1 MKVFRIIN
9 GKVESNVY
17 IVTYN
22 NQTYIIDPG
31 FDYNGIFTYIE
42 ENKLKVKAILLT
54 HGHYDHCSALDQVAA
69 KYNCPAYMD
78 LSDMIF
84 IESLTSKV
92 KAVKGMSIKLNT
104 RIQDIHQMNNPDIRI
119 LSSPGHSPGS
129 VVIEFKN
136 ELSLFVGDTIFKQS
150 VGRVDLPGSSPSALD
165 ESLMMIVSFPSKTVI
180 YPGHGEKTNV
190 EDELK
195 YNPFI
200 QKINY

>member
-54 HGHYDHCSALDQVAA
+54 HGHYDHCSALDQVAT

-165 ESLMMIVSFPSKTVI
+165 ESLMMILSFPSKTVI

>member
-17 IVTYN
+17 IVTHN

-54 HGHYDHCSALDQVAA
+54 HGHYDHCSALDQVAT

-84 IESLTSKV
+84 IETLTSKV
-92 KAVKGMSIKLNT
+92 ETVKGMSIKLNT

-136 ELSLFVGDTIFKQS
+136 EAGLFVGDTIFKQS
-150 VGRVDLPGSSPSALD
+150 VGRVDLPGSSQSALD
-165 ESLMMIVSFPSKTVI
+165 ESLMMIVSFPAKTII

-200 QKINY
+200 KKINY

>member
-1 MKVFRIIN
+1 
-9 GKVESNVY
+9 
-17 IVTYN
+17 
-22 NQTYIIDPG
+22 
-31 FDYNGIFTYIE
+31 
-42 ENKLKVKAILLT
+42 
-54 HGHYDHCSALDQVAA
+54 
-69 KYNCPAYMD
+69 
-78 LSDMIF
+78 
-84 IESLTSKV
+84 
-92 KAVKGMSIKLNT
+92 
-104 RIQDIHQMNNPDIRI
+104 MNNPDIRI

-165 ESLMMIVSFPSKTVI
+165 ESLMMILSFPSKTVI

>member
-17 IVTYN
+17 IATYN

-54 HGHYDHCSALDQVAA
+54 HGHYDHCSALDQVAT

-84 IESLTSKV
+84 IESLNSKV

-104 RIQDIHQMNNPDIRI
+104 LIQDIHQMNNPDIRI

>member
-17 IVTYN
+17 IVTHN

-31 FDYNGIFTYIE
+31 FDYNGIFPYIE

-54 HGHYDHCSALDQVAA
+54 HGHYDHCSALDQVAT
-69 KYNCPAYMD
+69 KYNCPAYID

-84 IESLTSKV
+84 IEALTSKV
-92 KAVKGMSIKLNT
+92 ETVKGMSIKLNT

-136 ELSLFVGDTIFKQS
+136 EASLFVGDTIFKQS
-150 VGRVDLPGSSPSALD
+150 VGRVDLPGSSQSALD
-165 ESLMMIVSFPSKTVI
+165 ESLMMIVSFPAKTII

-200 QKINY
+200 KKINY